1 MLGMLSFKNGENSH
15 LAVLTVV
22 ASFGGWEVGRRGY
35 CWDAGILGCSPLKM
49 GNIWEEFPP
58 PCVDGGCLIWRVGSG
73 KECWECW
80 DALL

>member
-22 ASFGGWEVGRRGY
+22 ASFGG
-35 CWDAGILGCSPLKM
+35 
-49 GNIWEEFPP
+49 
-58 PCVDGGCLIWRVGSG
+58 SG
-73 KECWECW
+73 KWEGGATVGMLGYW